1 MPEMCLAIP
10 GKIVEILDAEDSM
23 SRSGNVSFGGIL
35 KEVNLACVPEAN
47 TGDYVIVHA
56 GVAISVLDENE
67 AQSVFEYLE
76 QIDELGELEHEQES
90 VRHD

>member
-23 SRSGNVSFGGIL
+23 SRSGKVSFGGIL